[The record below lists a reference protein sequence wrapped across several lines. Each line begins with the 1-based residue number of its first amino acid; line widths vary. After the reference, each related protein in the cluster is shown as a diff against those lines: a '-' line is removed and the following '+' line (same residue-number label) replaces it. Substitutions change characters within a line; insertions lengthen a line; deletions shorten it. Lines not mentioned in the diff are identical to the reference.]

1 MIDLEP
7 MEEMLL
13 EAGCTLDR
21 ICAELA
27 KLFSVRSTE
36 VGVLRVEGDFLRFLY
51 PAELQE
57 AGRIPISGSG
67 IAAKTARTR
76 RSELHNNFANVPHRT
91 VFELIKLKDQEGNW
105 NSKDAELKNK
115 EAELKNKEA
124 DFKKKQAQ
132 PETSDDRAP
141 KIQKL
146 MSAPILGE
154 RKRVLGVVQV
164 SRKGPHPAAAG
175 PDFTTTEL
183 DDLERTA
190 RRVAILKPEVLLGE
204 PKKPRYRLEL
214 QNEQKKKPK
223 THPRR

>member
-13 EAGCTLDR
+13 ETGCTLDR
-21 ICAELA
+21 ICTELA
-27 KLFSVRSTE
+27 RLFSVRSTE
-36 VGVLRVEGDFLRFLY
+36 VGVLRLEGEFLRFLY
-51 PAELQE
+51 PAELQV

-67 IAAKTARTR
+67 VAAKTARTR
-76 RSELHNNFANVPHRT
+76 TSELYNNFANVPHRT
-91 VFELIKLKDQEGNW
+91 VFELIKLT
-105 NSKDAELKNK
+105 DADV
-115 EAELKNKEA
+115 A
-124 DFKKKQAQ
+124 
-132 PETSDDRAP
+132 PTDDNAHP
-141 KIQKL
+141 KIQKI

-175 PDFTTTEL
+175 PDFTSTEL

-204 PKKPRYRLEL
+204 PKKPRRMLEL
-214 QNEQKKKPK
+214 QNEQKKKQKAPSG
-223 THPRR
+223 R

>member
-13 EAGCTLDR
+13 ESGCTLDR
-21 ICAELA
+21 ICAEMA
-27 KLFSVRSTE
+27 RLFSVRSTE

-51 PAELQE
+51 PVELQE

-67 IAAKTARTR
+67 VAAKTARTR
-76 RSELHNNFANVPHRT
+76 KSELHNNFANVPHRT
-91 VFELIKLKDQEGNW
+91 VFELIKLRDKDGGLNKDGNF
-105 NSKDAELKNK
+105 KNK
-115 EAELKNKEA
+115 
-124 DFKKKQAQ
+124 DAQ
-132 PETSDDRAP
+132 PEPSADTPP

-164 SRKGPHPAAAG
+164 SRKGLHPAAAG

-183 DDLERTA
+183 EDLERTA

-214 QNEQKKKPK
+214 ENDQKKKPK
-223 THPRR
+223 TTPRR

>member
-13 EAGCTLDR
+13 ESGCTLDR

-36 VGVLRVEGDFLRFLY
+36 VGVLRVEGEFLRFLY

-67 IAAKTARTR
+67 VAAKTARTR
-76 RSELHNNFANVPHRT
+76 KSELYNNFANVPHRT
-91 VFELIKLKDQEGNW
+91 VFELIKLKD
-105 NSKDAELKNK
+105 KDGDLKDK
-115 EAELKNKEA
+115 DSDLRDKA
-124 DFKKKQAQ
+124 AQ
-132 PETSDDRAP
+132 PEPCADTPP

-154 RKRVLGVVQV
+154 RKRVLGVVQI
-164 SRKGPHPAAAG
+164 SRKGVHPAAAG
-175 PDFTTTEL
+175 PDFTSTEL
-183 DDLERTA
+183 EDLERTA
-190 RRVAILKPEVLLGE
+190 RRVAILKPSVLLGE

-214 QNEQKKKPK
+214 ENEQKKKPK
-223 THPRR
+223 TTPRR